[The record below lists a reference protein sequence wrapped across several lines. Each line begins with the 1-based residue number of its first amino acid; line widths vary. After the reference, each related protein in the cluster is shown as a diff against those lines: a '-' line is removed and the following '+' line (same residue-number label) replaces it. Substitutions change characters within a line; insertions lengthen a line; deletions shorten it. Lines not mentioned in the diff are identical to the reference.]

1 MVGVLE
7 AGLVV
12 GALGLDIYAY
22 KKMKDAEAAAE
33 DAVRQRE
40 RDRFKST
47 AGVHVEVHPEAE
59 PAGAG
64 IGTASAGP
72 NDTHVQTALADH
84 GTETTEEHAESHA
97 DWKPVT
103 YESVAPVQT
112 HEEEHV
118 TITRTASDV
127 DSDEIKKQYHSIS
140 ERLDVIDERLSE
152 QDSKFSVMETKFDH
166 VESEVTKANKQLLT
180 LDEQWRQIDEQLKNV
195 EIPQDQIEVIIDK
208 RFSKSNERLNG
219 QVKENAKKLAQI
231 EAKLDSHII
240 ATPETALI
248 KKDLREE
255 FAPLLKE
262 PTTALE
268 AHAAENRKEF
278 KALSVRITQARDAA
292 MDEAKNKATKS
303 DVRRLVTTIRA
314 TATASARKTATKKA
328 PATKAKA
335 TAVKNIVTKKSV
347 KTVTQTSKKTTV
359 KKTAKKT
366 AEKPKSK
373 LQSAAHEFA
382 KSRKSRKPAASG
394 EVTVTTSVP
403 KGVNVTSE
411 VVTGGKNG

>member
-40 RDRFKST
+40 RDRFKTT
-47 AGVHVEVHPEAE
+47 AGVHVEVHPE
-59 PAGAG
+59 PAAAGSGAA
-64 IGTASAGP
+64 TQD
-72 NDTHVQTALADH
+72 DTHVQTALSDHNTAD
-84 GTETTEEHAESHA
+84 EHAEAHA

-112 HEEEHV
+112 EEEHTTV
-118 TITRTASDV
+118 TRTAGDL
-127 DSDEIKKQYHSIS
+127 DADEIKKQYQSIG

-152 QDSKFSVMETKFDH
+152 QDSKISVIETKFDH
-166 VESEVTKANKQLLT
+166 VESEVTKAGKQLT
-180 LDEQWRQIDEQLKNV
+180 ALDEQWRQIDEQLKNV

-208 RFSKSNERLNG
+208 RFSKSNERLNS
-219 QVKENAKKLAQI
+219 QVKEQSKKLAQV

-262 PTTALE
+262 PKTALE

-292 MDEAKNKATKS
+292 LQEAKNKASKT
-303 DVRRLVTTIRA
+303 DVRRIVAAIQT
-314 TATASARKTATKKA
+314 TATARKTVAKA
-328 PATKAKA
+328 PVKAKA
-335 TAVKNIVTKKSV
+335 TTVKNIVTKKSV
-347 KTVTQTSKKTTV
+347 RTTKTSKATKIAKTVTPK
-359 KKTAKKT
+359 KKT

-373 LQSAAHEFA
+373 IQSAAHEFA
-382 KSRKSRKPAASG
+382 KSRKSKKSVSSS

-403 KGVNVTSE
+403 KGVNVSTE
-411 VVTGGKNG
+411 VVTGGKKD

>member
-40 RDRFKST
+40 RDRFKTT
-47 AGVHVEVHPEAE
+47 AGVHVEVHPDAT

-64 IGTASAGP
+64 IGAASGQD
-72 NDTHVQTALADH
+72 DTHVQTALADH
-84 GTETTEEHAESHA
+84 GTETTEEHVESHT

-118 TITRTASDV
+118 TITRTAGGV
-127 DSDEIKKQYHSIS
+127 DSDEIKKQYQTIS

-152 QDSKFSVMETKFDH
+152 QDSKISVVETKFEH
-166 VESEVTKANKQLLT
+166 VEGETSRANKQLQAM
-180 LDEQWRQIDEQLKNV
+180 DEQWRQIDEQLKNV
-195 EIPQDQIEVIIDK
+195 EIPQDAIEVIIDK

-262 PTTALE
+262 PKDALE

-292 MDEAKNKATKS
+292 LDESKNKASKA
-303 DVRRLVTTIRA
+303 DVRRLVATIRA
-314 TATASARKTATKKA
+314 TATASTRKTAAKKA
-328 PATKAKA
+328 PATKPK
-335 TAVKNIVTKKSV
+335 TTVKNIATKKSV
-347 KTVTQTSKKTTV
+347 KTVSTTSKKTTS
-359 KKTAKKT
+359 KKAAKS

-382 KSRKSRKPAASG
+382 KSRKFKKSAASG

-403 KGVNVTSE
+403 KGVNVKSE
-411 VVTGGKNG
+411 VVTGGKND